1 MTEYRSRVFIGF
13 LAVGLVGVAL
23 VNMVVDRRAL
33 SEGGRELSWW
43 SGLVL
48 DVAVPVQKMVA
59 VPLDLA
65 RGAWR
70 EYLALLDVRSE
81 NSELRSKLAEVEDEN
96 LQLREALVSS
106 GRLQLID
113 EMRDEFDVPMLPA
126 ELVGLDVSAWF
137 RSALIDHGRSSGVRA
152 GMPVVSAEGY
162 GLVGLVTTTSR
173 GAAKIMLLMDRQS
186 AIDGIV
192 QRSRAR
198 GVVRGGKDAL
208 GFEFEARGGDV
219 QVGDAII
226 TSGLGGVYPKGFRIG
241 EVVSVSD
248 PGSSL
253 LQTAAVQ
260 PAVDFGRLEQVYV
273 MLRRGPTMEL
283 LYATGDGDEPDPAEP
298 PSS

>member
-1 MTEYRSRVFIGF
+1 MTDYRSRVFIGF

-23 VNMVVDRRAL
+23 VNMVVDRRAV
-33 SEGGRELSWW
+33 SGGGRELSWW

-70 EYLALLDVRSE
+70 DYLALVDVRRE
-81 NSELRSKLAEVEDEN
+81 NSELRSKLAAAEDEN

-137 RSALIDHGRSSGVRA
+137 RSALLDHGRSGGVRA

-173 GAAKIMLLMDRQS
+173 GAAKVMLLLDRQS

-192 QRSRAR
+192 QRSRSR

-208 GFEFEARGGDV
+208 EFEFEARGGDV

-248 PGSSL
+248 PGSRL
-253 LQTAAVQ
+253 LQTATVQ

-283 LYATGDGDEPDPAEP
+283 LYATGDGDEPDPAGS
-298 PSS
+298 PSP